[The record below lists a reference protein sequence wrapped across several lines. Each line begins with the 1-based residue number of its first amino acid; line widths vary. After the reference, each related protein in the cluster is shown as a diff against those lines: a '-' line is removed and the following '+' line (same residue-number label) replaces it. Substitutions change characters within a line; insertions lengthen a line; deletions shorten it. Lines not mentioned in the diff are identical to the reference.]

1 MKIIQDLLNI
11 LPNILL
17 YLVTGYL
24 YISIFH
30 FVALKESK
38 EEMNHV
44 LTSSLVIGYIIV
56 NIMNMIP
63 FSISYSVD
71 SIGIA
76 FTGAVSGFVFGKIY
90 HGRLFDRTVQLFHI
104 RSTPNK
110 YIWTDLMDMDY
121 PIYVTINMKDGN
133 TYCGYVSVIEEFN
146 RNPQIA
152 LASYKQTTP
161 DGITIDH
168 EYDHQS
174 VILVDTQDAKS
185 IIIHYDEDSGK
196 QDRIKLL
203 INLHNEEGSPTYR
216 EHHQNQ

>member
-56 NIMNMIP
+56 NIVNMIP

-76 FTGAVSGFVFGKIY
+76 FAGAVSGFVFGKIY
-90 HGRLFDRTVQLFHI
+90 HGRLFDRIVQLFHI

-121 PIYVTINMKDGN
+121 PIYPMCRKTPCFSYGDIRHSIKF
-133 TYCGYVSVIEEFN
+133 TQVIE
-146 RNPQIA
+146 
-152 LASYKQTTP
+152 
-161 DGITIDH
+161 DGTKHSCIR
-168 EYDHQS
+168 Y
-174 VILVDTQDAKS
+174 
-185 IIIHYDEDSGK
+185 
-196 QDRIKLL
+196 
-203 INLHNEEGSPTYR
+203 
-216 EHHQNQ
+216 